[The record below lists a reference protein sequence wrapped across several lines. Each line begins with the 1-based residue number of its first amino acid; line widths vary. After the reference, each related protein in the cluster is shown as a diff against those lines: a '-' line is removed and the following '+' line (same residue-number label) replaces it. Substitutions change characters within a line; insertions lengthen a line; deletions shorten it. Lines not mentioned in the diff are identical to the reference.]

1 MTNAERIIEEAR
13 TLSVDERLAVVDS
26 LLRSVHS
33 PDPTVEEEWAD
44 VARRRLDEL
53 QSGQQKA
60 IPADQ
65 VFAKLNTRFP
75 SL

>member
-1 MTNAERIIEEAR
+1 MTNAERIIEEAQA
-13 TLSVDERLAVVDS
+13 LSVDERLEVVDS

-33 PDPTVEEEWAD
+33 PDPAVEEEWAD

-60 IPADQ
+60 ISSDR
-65 VFAKLNTRFP
+65 VFAKLKTRFP
-75 SL
+75 FL